1 MLPPGFGTAAMVY
14 SNLSTALA
22 SVSGGDIGGMAA
34 LVENEDA
41 NEYVRGAGLKGLLT
55 LCACGTL
62 GRDEVMDY
70 FKSLFQKL
78 RRTPDGVWSWLA
90 TSCADLCPE
99 EVMEEL
105 GQAYDEDLP
114 DPGVIGW
121 DEVEE
126 ALAMGKEA
134 AMSRLRRSR
143 YSLVSDVHKEMS
155 WWACFRENEH
165 PPLRDDLL
173 LRSEEHTSELQSRQY
188 LVC

>member
-1 MLPPGFGTAAMVY
+1 
-14 SNLSTALA
+14 
-22 SVSGGDIGGMAA
+22 
-34 LVENEDA
+34 
-41 NEYVRGAGLKGLLT
+41 
-55 LCACGTL
+55 
-62 GRDEVMDY
+62 
-70 FKSLFQKL
+70 
-78 RRTPDGVWSWLA
+78 
-90 TSCADLCPE
+90 
-99 EVMEEL
+99 MEEL

-173 LRSEEHTSELQSRQY
+173 LPAEYEVVDPIHRTEPKVGRNDPCPCGSGKKYKKCCSR
-188 LVC
+188 